1 MSNPN
6 QPQFPQGQPP
16 YNNQQGQPQDYQQ
29 GPQGP
34 PQQRYDGPAQGY
46 PQQGY
51 QQPPMQPMAPP
62 TPPKKKRR
70 GLLIA
75 GIVIAVLLFGCIGAA
90 IAASS
95 HTGTAPAT
103 TAGTTTTSGNTQAT
117 KAPAQQ
123 KWTTTH
129 TFTGNGSKKFATFA
143 APGDWKL
150 LWTCDPASFTG
161 GQYNVIITPTGTD
174 NTPVDAGINTICKAG
189 NTSGDTEIRT
199 SGNVFLDVTSEASYT
214 IRIQE
219 LK

>member
-16 YNNQQGQPQDYQQ
+16 YNNQQGQPQGYQQ
-29 GPQGP
+29 G
-34 PQQRYDGPAQGY
+34 PQQRYDGPPQGY

-51 QQPPMQPMAPP
+51 QQPPMAPQ

-103 TAGTTTTSGNTQAT
+103 TAGTTTTTNTQAT
-117 KAPAQQ
+117 SAPTKAPVQQ

-143 APGDWKL
+143 VPGDWKL

-214 IRIQE
+214 IKIQE